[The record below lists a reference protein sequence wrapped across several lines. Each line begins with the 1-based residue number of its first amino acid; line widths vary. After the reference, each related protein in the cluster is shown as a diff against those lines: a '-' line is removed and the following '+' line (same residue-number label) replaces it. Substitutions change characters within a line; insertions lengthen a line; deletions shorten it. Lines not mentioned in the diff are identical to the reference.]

1 MSRDIEPSLPFPD
14 NGVQA
19 FAGSTRFS
27 SRTGRRVLPASAAV
41 RHRPLPGNTDT
52 GIATTSQT
60 TVFNGFF
67 RALPAP
73 ERDLRGIIDRIRK
86 P

>member
-19 FAGSTRFS
+19 FAGSARLSSADLAASLARFCRGS
-27 SRTGRRVLPASAAV
+27 PP
-41 RHRPLPGNTDT
+41 PLPGNTDT